1 MIRKI
6 IFITYLLLFML
17 VCLWINQLIHG
28 DMPYIDQWSR
38 KFVSQIADTPLYIF
52 FSRITQFGGRKFLIP
67 FTITMSFV
75 LFFMYKSL
83 LPAIFFGI
91 STYGGH
97 MLNVVMKELVARERP
112 SISIPLGAEGYS
124 FPSGHAMNAIICY
137 GILTY
142 FITKKIR
149 SKFIRIVLWI
159 IATIVIILV
168 GISRYVANVHFI
180 TDVIA
185 GFFFGSLY
193 VFSLVYLFHR
203 ITRFSK

>member
-1 MIRKI
+1 
-6 IFITYLLLFML
+6 
-17 VCLWINQLIHG
+17 
-28 DMPYIDQWSR
+28 
-38 KFVSQIADTPLYIF
+38 
-52 FSRITQFGGRKFLIP
+52 
-67 FTITMSFV
+67 
-75 LFFMYKSL
+75 
-83 LPAIFFGI
+83 
-91 STYGGH
+91 

-193 VFSLVYLFHR
+193 VLSLVYLFHR
-203 ITRFSK
+203 IKRFSK

>member
-6 IFITYLLLFML
+6 IFITYLFLFIL
-17 VCLWINQLIHG
+17 VCLWIIQLIHG

-38 KFVSQIADTPLYIF
+38 KFVSRDADTLLYTF
-52 FSRITQFGGRKFLIP
+52 FSWITQFGGRKFLIP

-75 LFFMYKSL
+75 LFFMYKSV
-83 LPAIFFGI
+83 LPAIFFSIG
-91 STYGGH
+91 TYGGH
-97 MLNVVMKELVARERP
+97 LLNVVMKELVARERP

-137 GILTY
+137 GIFTY
-142 FITKKIR
+142 FMTKKIR

-159 IATIVIILV
+159 IAVIVIILV
-168 GISRYVANVHFI
+168 GISRYVVNVHFI